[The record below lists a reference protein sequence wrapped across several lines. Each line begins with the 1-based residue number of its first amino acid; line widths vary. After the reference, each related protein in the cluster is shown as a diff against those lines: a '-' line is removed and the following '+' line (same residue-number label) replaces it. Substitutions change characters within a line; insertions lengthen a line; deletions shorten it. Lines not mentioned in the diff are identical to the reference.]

1 MLGRR
6 SILALVATAIFVTA
20 TLLTFTSNVSASS
33 TIESLTI
40 ITPTEGEYLG
50 GTYTIT
56 WTVTGSLDGD
66 EMYNVHYYDPEK
78 CTWVVIQNCI
88 AHDGGIDDT
97 QSVNWNTSGLTETSG
112 YKVRVQ
118 CWESGTK
125 TQEDVVGGLTI
136 DNTAPSGYTV
146 SIDQPYIN
154 SENQNAMSFT
164 FAGAEIGATYSYSVD
179 DTNDATPAVTGTGTI
194 TAADQQITGI
204 DVSSLDDGTLTLSV
218 TLTDE
223 AGNTGDPATDTVD
236 KDTVAPTVT
245 VNSLTTNDQ
254 TPQLTGTVNDNTATI
269 QVTVNGSSYSATNNG
284 DGTWTLADDTITP
297 ALLEGTYDVSVAAT
311 DTAGNVGTDTTSNE
325 LVIDVTPPVSS
336 VDPISPY
343 WNTTGSITIT
353 VTATD
358 TASGVSNV
366 TLWYRY
372 RADNESEWSEWTY
385 FDKDTS
391 EPWSFDFDF
400 PSGEGCYELYSI
412 ANDSAGNAES
422 APTKADE
429 ICGYDATPPEITLT
443 IPTEGSYHA
452 NIDSITGTATDVT
465 SGVDSVYV
473 AIYSYSHGKWWNAI
487 AEDWSNDEPSLMQA
501 TIENN
506 LWRLNQGL
514 PDWENAQKYMVTA
527 TAVDSAGNS
536 ASVYANFTILG
547 LHLYK
552 GWNLVSVP
560 RELENPSIEAVFEGV
575 TSVARVYYYDPTSEE
590 WRWAIYDD
598 GEWDTSGGL
607 TTIDDGKGYWIYATA
622 ETNVTLTLKEIE
634 PPYVPPTYQIKA
646 GWNMIGY
653 TSINLQPTM
662 NVTTYLSSLNS
673 WIVIYKYDTSSGTF
687 YMAKPGYYQFNDV
700 ALTEGYWL
708 YTEIDDELVP

>member
-20 TLLTFTSNVSASS
+20 TFLTFTSNVSASS
-33 TIESLTI
+33 TITGLTI

-78 CTWVVIQNCI
+78 STWVVIQNCI
-88 AHDGGIDDT
+88 AHDGDINDI
-97 QSVNWNTSGLTETSG
+97 QSVNWDTSGLTETSG

-125 TQEDVVGGLTI
+125 TQEVVVEDLTI
-136 DNTAPSGYTV
+136 DNTAPTIASDTLTYPNGGEYLSGTV
-146 SIDQPYIN
+146 TITWNSADITDDNLAASPINIYYSDDGGVNWNTIATGEANDGSYDWDTTSVSDGNQYLIKIEAVDLAGNTASDQ
-154 SENQNAMSFT
+154 S
-164 FAGAEIGATYSYSVD
+164 
-179 DTNDATPAVTGTGTI
+179 DATFTIDNTKPTVTVTYPVGGEYLSGTVTMTWTTTDNNPGTVDI
-194 TAADQQITGI
+194 EYSADGGETWNPIATGET
-204 DVSSLDDGTLTLSV
+204 DDGSYEWDTTLLSDGSNYLIRI
-218 TLTDE
+218 TPTDK
-223 AGNTGDPATDTVD
+223 AGNTG
-236 KDTVAPTVT
+236 
-245 VNSLTTNDQ
+245 
-254 TPQLTGTVNDNTATI
+254 TP
-269 QVTVNGSSYSATNNG
+269 
-284 DGTWTLADDTITP
+284 
-297 ALLEGTYDVSVAAT
+297 
-311 DTAGNVGTDTTSNE
+311 
-325 LVIDVTPPVSS
+325 
-336 VDPISPY
+336 
-343 WNTTGSITIT
+343 
-353 VTATD
+353 
-358 TASGVSNV
+358 
-366 TLWYRY
+366 
-372 RADNESEWSEWTY
+372 
-385 FDKDTS
+385 DTS
-391 EPWSFDFDF
+391 
-400 PSGEGCYELYSI
+400 
-412 ANDSAGNAES
+412 
-422 APTKADE
+422 
-429 ICGYDATPPEITLT
+429 DATFTIDNTPPEITLT
-443 IPTEGSYHA
+443 MPTEGSYHA

-487 AEDWSNDEPSLMQA
+487 AGDWSNDEPSLMQA

-673 WIVIYKYDTSSGTF
+673 WTVIYKYDTSSGTF

-708 YTEIDDELVP
+708 YSEIDDELVP